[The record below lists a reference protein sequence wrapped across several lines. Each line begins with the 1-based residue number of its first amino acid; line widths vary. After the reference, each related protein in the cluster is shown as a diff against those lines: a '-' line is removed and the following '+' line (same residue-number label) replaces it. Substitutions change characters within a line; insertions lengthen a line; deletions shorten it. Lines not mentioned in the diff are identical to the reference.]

1 MAYKIQVPRLQFE
14 NKIILQES
22 SLIIEDGKS
31 YCITGA
37 NGSGKTTL
45 LNYMMTGTETKIYKN
60 RKEIDLLEFKRNTA
74 FIPNNPPIFDLLTG
88 WENIQYIC
96 SLWRI
101 KDKDNYL
108 QKVKMYC
115 DLFELSQE
123 SLNDQVHT
131 YSLGMKYKLFL
142 ISMISRNINL
152 LLLDEPFTALDKNS
166 QQEIYKVLVK
176 FLERGN
182 SLIFVTHIEEFK
194 NQLGDYIYEIRDKT
208 LSKLQ

>member
-1 MAYKIQVPRLQFE
+1 LAYKIQVPRLQFE

-101 KDKDNYL
+101 KDKNNYL
-108 QKVKMYC
+108 QEVKMYC
-115 DLFELSQE
+115 DLFELSHE

-152 LLLDEPFTALDKNS
+152 LLLDEPFTALDKIS

>member
-22 SLIIEDGKS
+22 SLNIEDGKS

-74 FIPNNPPIFDLLTG
+74 IIPNNPPIFDLLTG

-101 KDKDNYL
+101 KDKNNYL
-108 QKVKMYC
+108 QEVKMYC

-194 NQLGDYIYEIRDKT
+194 NQLGDFIYEIRDKT